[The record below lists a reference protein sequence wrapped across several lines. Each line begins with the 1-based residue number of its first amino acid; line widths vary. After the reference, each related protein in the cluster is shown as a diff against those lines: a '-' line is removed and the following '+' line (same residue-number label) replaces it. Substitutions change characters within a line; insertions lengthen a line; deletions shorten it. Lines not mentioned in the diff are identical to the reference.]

1 MVGIFKKISRAAKSV
16 VHDVSSATTGKHG
29 LLGSKGTLGLLTHGK
44 FLRAAKA
51 TGGAV
56 GQVVDN
62 HAIQAAFPM
71 LTVPASVVA
80 GAAAK
85 GPKGAL
91 AAVKNFGKNPIIKAE
106 LAAVSVAFPP
116 LAPATAAGIAAMEAS
131 SRVVDA
137 IRSGDPKKMA
147 AAAMQIGGTQLA
159 AAAGNPD
166 AIRGLQLMKDVDK
179 ARKIV
184 NGANPQALAAVKSA
198 AKQGNASA
206 KNLLTVIQHQAV
218 REAHKETQSKDP
230 KTRAAGR
237 KRLIAAEKAAPGI
250 LVGTMAALKSPRGV
264 RFGDFALLR
273 TGRILHNGK
282 PIRQG
287 KPAPHQ
293 AKPRTGAQAFRK
305 PAPVRAAHK

>member
-1 MVGIFKKISRAAKSV
+1 MVGFFKQIGRAAKSV
-16 VHDVSSATTGKHG
+16 VHDISSATTGKHG
-29 LLGSKGTLGLLTHGK
+29 LLGSKGTFGLITHGK

-51 TGGAV
+51 AGGAV
-56 GQVVDN
+56 GQVTSN

-71 LTVPASVVA
+71 LAVPASVVA

-91 AAVKNFGKNPIIKAE
+91 AAVQNFGKNPIIKAE

-159 AAAGNPD
+159 AAAGNLD
-166 AIRGLQLMKDVDK
+166 AARGLQLIKDVDK
-179 ARKIV
+179 ARKLV
-184 NGANPQALAAVKSA
+184 NGAAPEALAAVKAA
-198 AKQGNASA
+198 AKGGNAKA
-206 KNLLTVIQHQAV
+206 KTLLTIIQHQAI

-230 KTRAAGR
+230 HVRAAGR
-237 KRLIAAEKAAPGI
+237 QRLIAAEKSAPGI
-250 LVGTMAALKSPRGV
+250 LVGTMAALKTPKGV
-264 RFGDFALLR
+264 RFGDFALLG
-273 TGRILHNGK
+273 TGRILHKGK
-282 PIRQG
+282 PVRQF
-287 KPAPHQ
+287 KPGHIPP
-293 AKPRTGAQAFRK
+293 AKRSTKAAFKRQ
-305 PAPVRAAHK
+305 PTAAHK